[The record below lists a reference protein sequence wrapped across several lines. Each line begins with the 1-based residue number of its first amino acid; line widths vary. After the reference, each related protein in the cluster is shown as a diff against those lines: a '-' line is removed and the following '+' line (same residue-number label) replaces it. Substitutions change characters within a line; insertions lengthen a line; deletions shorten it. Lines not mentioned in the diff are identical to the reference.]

1 MATIRDVARL
11 AGVGIGTV
19 SRVLSDNGSVSQ
31 KTIAKVNDAMAAL
44 NFTPNSSDRAL
55 SSKKYNTIGIWGT
68 ETSGELNRKTLIK
81 IEHELEPFN
90 IKIIVT
96 DGNKKSTKNN
106 TPNSPQKKHGK
117 SMKNFFK
124 VGFMG

>member
-19 SRVLSDNGSVSQ
+19 SRVLSENGSVSQ
-31 KTIAKVNDAMAAL
+31 KTLTKVNDAMAAL
-44 NFTPNSSDRAL
+44 NFTPNSSARAL

-68 ETSGELNRKTLIK
+68 ETSGELDRKTLIK

-96 DGNKKSTKNN
+96 DGDKKSTKNN
-106 TPNSPQKKHGK
+106 THNSSSNNTQKIY
-117 SMKNFFK
+117 
-124 VGFMG
+124 